1 MPSKALVIRDKA
13 ASRAAYD
20 ASCER
25 FQKEIEACQTYEET
39 RQLRNAALKGG
50 RTFMYGKGSY

>member
-1 MPSKALVIRDKA
+1 MPNKTLVIRDA
-13 ASRAAYD
+13 TTRREAYY